1 MPRNQ
6 FSSTSRQ
13 ASQHKSKQTLQTKWW
28 EHVYANRQTA
38 NSTQLPTTH
47 AKCYKW
53 NKTIISTTK
62 SYWQLSTH
70 LNTGECMWKAV
81 LNSLFSQTTRI

>member
-6 FSSTSRQ
+6 FFSTSRQ
-13 ASQHKSKQTLQTKWW
+13 ASQHESKQILQTKWW
-28 EHVYANRQTA
+28 EYVYANRQTA
-38 NSTQLPTTH
+38 SGTQLPTTH
-47 AKCYKW
+47 TKCHKW
-53 NKTIISTTK
+53 KKTMISIIK

-70 LNTGECMWKAV
+70 LNTGECTQKVV

>member
-13 ASQHKSKQTLQTKWW
+13 ASQRKSKQTLQTKWW
-28 EHVYANRQTA
+28 EHVYANRQMA
-38 NSTQLPTTH
+38 SGTQLPTTH
-47 AKCYKW
+47 AKCHKW
-53 NKTIISTTK
+53 SETMISTTK

-70 LNTGECMWKAV
+70 LNTGECTRKAV
-81 LNSLFSQTTRI
+81 PNSPFSQTTRI